1 MRGNIVTKAEVIP
14 WEGPRFFAVRYE
26 IEGRSVAFAVGSREE
41 AEAIARQLIGK
52 DETALREYDDAG
64 AENVERW
71 RRKLL
76 GLDRLLDCH
85 DKKMIH

>member
-1 MRGNIVTKAEVIP
+1 MFARIIGIDYSGAQTPTSSLKGLRVYLAEGAKLPFEVLP
-14 WEGPRFFAVRYE
+14 PP
-26 IEGRSVAFAVGSREE
+26 SP
-41 AEAIARQLIGK
+41 RQLIGK